1 MQNPKNR
8 LLERC
13 VRERLAPP
21 LWQDPVRVAGTADHC
36 PLWLST
42 VVLWDGTA
50 CRSQPFPTKME
61 AEMSS
66 AQQALN
72 VMALRELPSTPTTA
86 TTSSSTTQS
95 PVVPKRVPGRKALLI
110 DVENLPKFVTH
121 LTEQQMRD
129 YACYAFVGE
138 HHALVDRELPSQVT
152 RIVSPS
158 TRPDGSDSCIQ
169 VYAGFLVAQQCYDEI
184 VVATR
189 DHFGSALCDQL
200 QSDSLLWTPV
210 KARVVSQT
218 KQL

>member
-1 MQNPKNR
+1 
-8 LLERC
+8 
-13 VRERLAPP
+13 
-21 LWQDPVRVAGTADHC
+21 
-36 PLWLST
+36 
-42 VVLWDGTA
+42 VLWDGTI
-50 CRSQPFPTKME
+50 CLGQPSSTKSE

-66 AQQALN
+66 AQQALS
-72 VMALRELPSTPTTA
+72 VMALRELPSTPSTPSQSTP
-86 TTSSSTTQS
+86 TICSSTTQS
-95 PVVPKRVPGRKALLI
+95 PVTLKRAVNVTGRKALLI

-121 LTEQQMRD
+121 LTEQQMRE
-129 YACYAFVGE
+129 YTCYAFVGE
-138 HHALVDRELPSQVT
+138 HHALVDRELPTQIT

-169 VYAGFLVAQQCYDEI
+169 VYAGFLVAQQCFDEI

-200 QSDSLLWTPV
+200 QSAALLWTPV